1 LLVSVDPSRDTPEK
15 LAQYIAYFNE
25 EFIALT
31 GDHGVLFPFARNL
44 GMMYAINEP
53 EGDEADNNGYLV
65 DHSASLVLINP
76 QGDIAAIFK
85 PRQALGVLPTID
97 GEKLVS
103 DFAKIVKL
111 AE

>member
-1 LLVSVDPSRDTPEK
+1 
-15 LAQYIAYFNE
+15 
-25 EFIALT
+25 
-31 GDHGVLFPFARNL
+31 VLFPFARNL
-44 GMMYAINEP
+44 GLMYAINGP
-53 EGDEADNNGYLV
+53 EDDNADKNNYLV
-65 DHSASLVLINP
+65 DHSASLVLVNP
-76 QGDIAAIFK
+76 QGNIAAIFK